1 MAACPNCNQPMSTE
15 QFDARM
21 APRPIEV
28 DACQPCRLLW
38 FDKWESTNLAPRGV
52 LGLFQYIGGSTSL
65 PATPVQSYFDCIRC
79 RIRLDPTRDLQ
90 RTTPFTYWRCS
101 MGHGKLITFH
111 QFLREKN
118 FIRTPSPP
126 ELAKLRETIR
136 QISCSQCGAP
146 IDLAKDNACS
156 HCAAPIAMID
166 PEGVA
171 RQVKE
176 LSEATAPPD
185 ATANAK
191 ARSAIID
198 AQLEAMLELERQRRM
213 ERHQIDVDLVS
224 IGAQAIG
231 GVLSLWL
238 SSR

>member
-1 MAACPNCNQPMSTE
+1 MTTE
-15 QFDARM
+15 TFDARM

-28 DACQPCRLLW
+28 DACKSCRLLW
-38 FDKWESTNLAPRGV
+38 FDTWESTNLAPRGV
-52 LGLFQYIGGSTSL
+52 LGLFQYIGGATGLPSTSIE
-65 PATPVQSYFDCIRC
+65 SHFNCIRC

-176 LSEATAPPD
+176 LSEATAAPD
-185 ATANAK
+185 VTANAK
-191 ARSAIID
+191 TRTAIID
-198 AQLEAMLELERQRRM
+198 AQLDAMLELERQRRM
-213 ERHQIDVDLVS
+213 NHREIDVDLVS

-231 GVLSLWL
+231 GLLSLWL